1 MRKRKSDLSMGT
13 NFLTMSRRPVANDGI
28 PRIGRYSLKSTT
40 VRGMYNPRN
49 VEAPIHEAMLIGGK
63 RVDGPARIDV
73 SNPARPDELVGTIVR
88 GAPEHVDQ
96 AVAAAKAAQPAWA
109 ALTFTGRAQRL
120 DAGIARLGQD
130 IDKRAAVFVREN
142 GKPLAEARGEL
153 TSVPKR
159 QQMALAYA
167 AELDAGRSLAAP
179 HGRTF
184 VVNRPYGVVVSI
196 VPWNS
201 PVVLAFTQIVA
212 ALLAGNCVV
221 LKPPETC
228 PLALIRSVIMFAEA
242 LPPGTIN
249 IVTGLPA
256 EIGDALTTH
265 PDVGKI
271 GFTGSIPSARHIMAN
286 AAQAIKGIT
295 LELGGNDP
303 AIVLD
308 DADLGASTMKSM
320 LGATFQ
326 MTGQVCMAI
335 KRIYV
340 PTKRYDE
347 FVELFCEA
355 AESLVVGDGL
365 EPAVTMGPLH
375 TRRAQLRAE
384 GLVEDAV
391 LRGAAVK
398 NLGRIDNEA
407 TFSGGYFMRPVV
419 VTDIPEDAPL
429 MTEEQFCP
437 AIPVATYDDLDDVIA
452 RANRSIYG
460 LSGSVWSR
468 DVDRAIGV
476 AGKMEAG
483 QVWINAHGVHAIN
496 HLAPYGG
503 VKQSGIGR
511 KSGIEGVRE
520 YLQSQTITTHEV

>member
-1 MRKRKSDLSMGT
+1 
-13 NFLTMSRRPVANDGI
+13 
-28 PRIGRYSLKSTT
+28 
-40 VRGMYNPRN
+40 
-49 VEAPIHEAMLIGGK
+49 
-63 RVDGPARIDV
+63 
-73 SNPARPDELVGTIVR
+73 
-88 GAPEHVDQ
+88 
-96 AVAAAKAAQPAWA
+96 
-109 ALTFTGRAQRL
+109 
-120 DAGIARLGQD
+120 
-130 IDKRAAVFVREN
+130 
-142 GKPLAEARGEL
+142 
-153 TSVPKR
+153 
-159 QQMALAYA
+159 MALAHA

-184 VVNRPYGVVVSI
+184 IVNRPYGVVVSI

-242 LPPGTIN
+242 LPPETIN
-249 IVTGLPA
+249 IVTGLPG
-256 EIGDALTTH
+256 EIGDALTSH

-286 AAQAIKGIT
+286 AAQTIKGVT

-303 AIVLD
+303 AIILD
-308 DADLGASTMKSM
+308 DADLGAANMKSM

-340 PTKRYDE
+340 PSRRRDE
-347 FVELFCEA
+347 FLDAFCEA
-355 AESLVVGDGL
+355 AQSLVVGDGL

-375 TRRAQLRAE
+375 THKAQGRAE
-384 GLVEDAV
+384 GLVEDAAR
-391 LRGAAVK
+391 RGAKVTD
-398 NLGRIDNEA
+398 LGRIDNDA
-407 TFSGGYFMRPVV
+407 TFAGGYFMRPVV
-419 VTDIPEDAPL
+419 VTDIAEDAPL

-437 AIPVATYDDLDDVIA
+437 AVPVATYDDLDDAIA
-452 RANRSIYG
+452 RANRTVYG

-468 DVDRAIGV
+468 DVDRALGI
-476 AGKMEAG
+476 ARRLEAG
-483 QVWINAHGVHAIN
+483 QVWINSHGVHAIN

-511 KSGIEGVRE
+511 KSGIEGIRE
-520 YLQSQTITTHEV
+520 YLQSQTITTHEA

>member
-1 MRKRKSDLSMGT
+1 MMSD
-13 NFLTMSRRPVANDGI
+13 A
-28 PRIGRYSLKSTT
+28 
-40 VRGMYNPRN
+40 RN
-49 VEAPIHEAMLIGGK
+49 VEAPIHEPMLIAGK
-63 RVDGPARIDV
+63 RVDGPMRIEV
-73 SNPARPDELVGTIVR
+73 HNPARPDDLVGTIVR
-88 GAPEHVDQ
+88 GTPAHVDE
-96 AVAAAKAAQPAWA
+96 AVLAAKAAQSAWA
-109 ALTFTGRAQRL
+109 ALTFRARAQHL
-120 DAGIARLGQD
+120 AEALGRIESD
-130 IDKRAAVFVREN
+130 IERRAAVFVREN

-153 TSVPKR
+153 LSVPKR
-159 QQMALAYA
+159 QHMALGYA

-201 PVVLAFTQIVA
+201 PVTLAFTQIVA

-228 PLALIRSVIMFAEA
+228 PLALIRAVVMFAEA
-242 LPPGTIN
+242 LPPGTVN
-249 IVTGLPA
+249 VVTGMPA

-271 GFTGSIPSARHIMAN
+271 GFTGSIASARHIMAN
-286 AAQAIKGIT
+286 AAQTIKGVT

-303 AIVLD
+303 AIILD
-308 DADLGASTMKSM
+308 DADLGAPAMKTM

-340 PTKRYDE
+340 PAKRRDE
-347 FVELFCEA
+347 FIESFRKAGEA
-355 AESLVVGDGL
+355 LVVGDGL

-375 TRRAQLRAE
+375 TRKAEMRAD
-384 GLVEDAV
+384 GLLEDAV
-391 LRGAAVK
+391 RRGASVS

-407 TFSGGYFMRPVV
+407 TFSGGYFMRPVM
-419 VTDIPEDAPL
+419 VTDVPEDAPL

-437 AIPVATYDDLDDVIA
+437 AVPVAIYDDLDDAIA
-452 RANRSIYG
+452 RANRTIYG
-460 LSGSVWSR
+460 LSGSVWGR
-468 DVDRAIGV
+468 DIDRALNV
-476 AGKMEAG
+476 AGRLEAG

-511 KSGIEGVRE
+511 KSGLEGIRE
-520 YLQSQTITTHEV
+520 YMQSQTITTHEA

>member
-1 MRKRKSDLSMGT
+1 
-13 NFLTMSRRPVANDGI
+13 
-28 PRIGRYSLKSTT
+28 
-40 VRGMYNPRN
+40 
-49 VEAPIHEAMLIGGK
+49 MLIAGK
-63 RVDGPARIDV
+63 RVDGPIRLEIR
-73 SNPARPDELVGTIVR
+73 NPARPDELVGTIVR
-88 GAPEHVDQ
+88 GSPEHVDQ
-96 AVAAAKAAQPAWA
+96 AVTAAKAAQPAWA
-109 ALTFTGRAQRL
+109 RQTFGVRAELLALGL
-120 DAGIARLGQD
+120 ARLEAD
-130 IDKRAAVFVREN
+130 IERRAAVFVREN

-153 TSVPKR
+153 MSVPKR
-159 QQMALAYA
+159 QQMALSYA
-167 AELDAGRSLAAP
+167 AQLDAGRDLKAP

-184 VVNRPYGVVVSI
+184 VLNRPYGVVVSI

-201 PVVLAFTQIVA
+201 PVALAFTQIVA

-228 PLALIRSVIMFAEA
+228 PLALIRSVIMFAET

-286 AAQAIKGIT
+286 AAQTIKGVT

-303 AIVLD
+303 AIILE

-320 LGATFQ
+320 VGATFQ

-340 PTKRYDE
+340 PTKRRDE
-347 FVELFCEA
+347 FIEAFCQS

-375 TRRAQLRAE
+375 TRKAQLRAE
-384 GLVEDAV
+384 GLLEDA
-391 LRGAAVK
+391 LRRGANVR
-398 NLGRIDNEA
+398 NVGSIDNDS
-407 TFSGGYFMRPVV
+407 TFSGGYFMRPAV

-429 MTEEQFCP
+429 MGEEQFCP
-437 AIPVATYDDLDDVIA
+437 AIPVATYDDLDDAVA
-452 RANRSIYG
+452 RANRSMYG

-468 DVDRAIGV
+468 DMERALAV
-476 AGKMEAG
+476 AGKIEAG
-483 QVWINAHGVHAIN
+483 QVWVNSHGIHAIN

-511 KSGIEGVRE
+511 KSGIEGIRE
-520 YLQSQTITTHEV
+520 YVQSQTITTHET

>member
-1 MRKRKSDLSMGT
+1 
-13 NFLTMSRRPVANDGI
+13 MSI
-28 PRIGRYSLKSTT
+28 
-40 VRGMYNPRN
+40 NPN
-49 VEAPIHEAMLIGGK
+49 VEAPIHEPMLIAGK
-63 RVDGPARIDV
+63 RVDGPVRIEV
-73 SNPARPDELVGTIVR
+73 RNPARPDELVGTVVR
-88 GAPEHVDQ
+88 GSPEHVDQ

-109 ALTFTGRAQRL
+109 ARTFVERAELIAAALVRL
-120 DAGIARLGQD
+120 ETD
-130 IDKRAAVFVREN
+130 IDRRAAVFVREN

-153 TSVPKR
+153 ISVPKR

-167 AELDAGRSLAAP
+167 AELDAGRDLKAP

-184 VVNRPYGVVVSI
+184 VVSRPYGVVVSI

-249 IVTGLPA
+249 VVTGLPA
-256 EIGDALTTH
+256 EIGDALTAH

-286 AAQAIKGIT
+286 AAQTIKGVT

-308 DADLGASTMKSM
+308 DADLGASAMRSM

-340 PTKRYDE
+340 PTRRQDE
-347 FVELFCEA
+347 FLESFCRA

-375 TRRAQLRAE
+375 TRKAQLRAE
-384 GLVEDAV
+384 GLLDDAV
-391 LRGAAVK
+391 RRGANVT
-398 NLGRIDNEA
+398 NLGSVDSEA
-407 TFSGGYFMRPVV
+407 TFAGGYFMRPVV
-419 VTDIPEDAPL
+419 VTNIAEDAPL

-437 AIPVATYDDLDDVIA
+437 AIPIGTYDDLDDAIA

-460 LSGSVWSR
+460 LGGSVWSR
-468 DVDRAIGV
+468 NVERAVGIARKV
-476 AGKMEAG
+476 EAG
-483 QVWINAHGVHAIN
+483 QVWINTHGVHAIN

-511 KSGIEGVRE
+511 KSGIEGIRE
-520 YLQSQTITTHEV
+520 YMQSQTITTHEA

>member
-1 MRKRKSDLSMGT
+1 
-13 NFLTMSRRPVANDGI
+13 
-28 PRIGRYSLKSTT
+28 
-40 VRGMYNPRN
+40 MYDPRN
-49 VEAPIHEAMLIGGK
+49 VETPIHEPMLIAGK
-63 RVDGPARIDV
+63 RVDGLARLDV
-73 SNPARPDELVGTIVR
+73 HNPARPDELVGTIVR
-88 GAPEHVDQ
+88 GTPEHVND
-96 AVAAAKAAQPAWA
+96 AVTAAKAAQPAWA
-109 ALTFTGRAQRL
+109 GMTFTARAQIL
-120 DAGIARLGQD
+120 AAGIAKLESD
-130 IDKRAAVFVREN
+130 IDRRAAVFVREN

-153 TSVPKR
+153 MSVPKR
-159 QQMALAYA
+159 QQMALAHA
-167 AELDAGRSLAAP
+167 AELDAGRTLAAP

-228 PLALIRSVIMFAEA
+228 PLALIRAVIMFAES

-256 EIGDALTTH
+256 EIGDALTSH

-286 AAQAIKGIT
+286 AAQTIKGVT

-303 AIVLD
+303 AIILD
-308 DADLGASTMKSM
+308 DADLGTSAMKSM

-340 PTKRYDE
+340 PTRRRGD
-347 FVELFCEA
+347 FLDSFCA
-355 AESLVVGDGL
+355 AAQSLVVGDGL

-375 TRRAQLRAE
+375 TQKAQVRAK
-384 GLVEDAV
+384 GLIEDAAR
-391 LRGAAVK
+391 RGAKVK
-398 NLGRIDNEA
+398 DLGRIDNEA
-407 TFSGGYFMRPVV
+407 TFAGGYFMRPVV

-437 AIPVATYDDLDDVIA
+437 AVPVATYGDLDDAIA
-452 RANRSIYG
+452 RANRSVYG

-468 DVDRAIGV
+468 DVDRALDV
-476 AGKMEAG
+476 ARKLEAG
-483 QVWINAHGVHAIN
+483 QVWINSHGVHAIN

-511 KSGIEGVRE
+511 KSGIEGIRE
-520 YLQSQTITTHEV
+520 YLQSQTITTHEA

>member
-1 MRKRKSDLSMGT
+1 MAAT
-13 NFLTMSRRPVANDGI
+13 N
-28 PRIGRYSLKSTT
+28 
-40 VRGMYNPRN
+40 N
-49 VEAPIHEAMLIGGK
+49 VEAPIHEPMLIAGK
-63 RVDGPARIDV
+63 RVDGPVRIEV
-73 SNPARPDELVGTIVR
+73 RNPARPDDLVGTVVR
-88 GAPEHVDQ
+88 GSPEHVDQ

-109 ALTFTGRAQRL
+109 ARTFVERADLLAAALTRL
-120 DAGIARLGQD
+120 ETD
-130 IDKRAAVFVREN
+130 IDRRAAVFVREN

-153 TSVPKR
+153 ISVPKR
-159 QQMALAYA
+159 QQMALTYA
-167 AELDAGRSLAAP
+167 AELDAGRTLKAP
-179 HGRTF
+179 HGRTL
-184 VVNRPYGVVVSI
+184 VLNRPYGVVVSI

-201 PVVLAFTQIVA
+201 PVVLAFTQVVA
-212 ALLAGNCVV
+212 GLLAGNCVV

-228 PLALIRSVIMFAEA
+228 PLALIRSVTMFAEA

-249 IVTGLPA
+249 IVTGLPE

-286 AAQAIKGIT
+286 AAQTIKGVT

-308 DADLGASTMKSM
+308 DADLSPSTMKSM

-340 PTKRYDE
+340 PATRRDE
-347 FVELFCEA
+347 FLESFCHA

-375 TRRAQLRAE
+375 TRKAQLRAE
-384 GLVEDAV
+384 GLLDDAV
-391 LRGAAVK
+391 RRGANVA

-419 VTDIPEDAPL
+419 VTDVPEDAPL

-437 AIPVATYDDLDDVIA
+437 AIPVATYDDLDDAIA

-460 LSGSVWSR
+460 LGGSVWSR
-468 DVDRAIGV
+468 NVERAVGI
-476 AGKMEAG
+476 AGKIEAG

-511 KSGIEGVRE
+511 KSGIEGIRE
-520 YLQSQTITTHEV
+520 YMQSQTITTNEPDGGRDLKA

>member
-1 MRKRKSDLSMGT
+1 MPSQRNT
-13 NFLTMSRRPVANDGI
+13 ERPIDA
-28 PRIGRYSLKSTT
+28 L
-40 VRGMYNPRN
+40 
-49 VEAPIHEAMLIGGK
+49 MLIGGNWI
-63 RVDGPARIDV
+63 DGPARIEV
-73 SNPARPDELVGTIVR
+73 GNPARPDEPVGTIVR
-88 GAPEHVDQ
+88 GSPEHVNQ

-109 ALTFTGRAQRL
+109 AQTFTRRAELLARALDRL
-120 DAGIARLGQD
+120 EGEIEQ
-130 IDKRAAVFVREN
+130 RAAVFVREN

-153 TSVPKR
+153 AGVPKR
-159 QQMALAYA
+159 QRMALALA
-167 AELDAGRSLAAP
+167 PELDAGRALAAP

-201 PVVLAFTQIVA
+201 PVSLAFTQIVA

-228 PLALIRSVIMFAEA
+228 PLSLIRSVALFAED
-242 LPPGTIN
+242 LPPGTVN
-249 IVTGLPA
+249 IVTGLPS

-286 AAQAIKGIT
+286 AAQTIKGVT

-308 DADLGASTMKSM
+308 DADLGAATMQTM
-320 LGATFQ
+320 RTAAFQ

-340 PTKRYDE
+340 PTRRRDE
-347 FVELFCEA
+347 FLDSFCDA
-355 AESLVVGDGL
+355 VDAIVVGDGL

-375 TRRAQLRAE
+375 TRRAQLRAQS
-384 GLVEDAV
+384 LLEDATR
-391 LRGAAVK
+391 RGA
-398 NLGRIDNEA
+398 NLRTLGKVDSEA
-407 TFSGGYFMRPVV
+407 TFAGGYFMRPTV
-419 VTDIPEDAPL
+419 VTDLPDDAPL

-437 AIPVATYDDLDDVIA
+437 AIPIATYDDLDEAVA
-452 RANRSIYG
+452 RANQSVYG
-460 LSGSVWSR
+460 LSGSIWSR
-468 DVDRAIGV
+468 DTDRAV
-476 AGKMEAG
+476 AVARKIEAG
-483 QVWINAHGVHAIN
+483 QMWINSHGPQAIN

-511 KSGIEGVRE
+511 KSGIDGILE
-520 YLQSQTITTHEV
+520 YVQSQTITTHER

>member
-1 MRKRKSDLSMGT
+1 
-13 NFLTMSRRPVANDGI
+13 MS
-28 PRIGRYSLKSTT
+28 
-40 VRGMYNPRN
+40 NPRN
-49 VEAPIHEAMLIGGK
+49 VEAPIHEPMLIAGS
-63 RVDGPARIDV
+63 RVDGLVRIDV
-73 SNPARPDELVGTIVR
+73 RNPARPDELVGTIVR
-88 GAPEHVDQ
+88 GTPEHVNA

-109 ALTFTGRAQRL
+109 AQTFTARAQIIA
-120 DAGIARLGQD
+120 AGIARLESD
-130 IDKRAAVFVREN
+130 IDRRAAVFVREN

-153 TSVPKR
+153 MSVPRR
-159 QQMALAYA
+159 QQMALAHA

-184 VVNRPYGVVVSI
+184 VVNQPYGVVVSI

-286 AAQAIKGIT
+286 AAQTIKGVT

-303 AIVLD
+303 AIILD
-308 DADLGASTMKSM
+308 DADLGTSTMKSM

-340 PTKRYDE
+340 PTRRRGE
-347 FVELFCEA
+347 FLDSFCEA
-355 AESLVVGDGL
+355 ARSLVVGDGL

-375 TRRAQLRAE
+375 TQKAQARAK
-384 GLVEDAV
+384 GLVEDAAR
-391 LRGAAVK
+391 RGAKVK
-398 NLGRIDNEA
+398 DLGRIDNEA
-407 TFSGGYFMRPVV
+407 AFAGGYFMRPVV

-437 AIPVATYDDLDDVIA
+437 AIPVATYDDLDDAIA
-452 RANRSIYG
+452 RANRSVYG
-460 LSGSVWSR
+460 LSGSVWSG
-468 DVDRAIGV
+468 DVDRALGV
-476 AGKMEAG
+476 ARKLEAG
-483 QVWINAHGVHAIN
+483 QVWINSHGVHAIN

-511 KSGIEGVRE
+511 KSGIEGIRE
-520 YLQSQTITTHEV
+520 YMQSQTITTHEG

>member
-1 MRKRKSDLSMGT
+1 MAAK
-13 NFLTMSRRPVANDGI
+13 N
-28 PRIGRYSLKSTT
+28 
-40 VRGMYNPRN
+40 N
-49 VEAPIHEAMLIGGK
+49 VEAPIHEPMLIADK
-63 RVDGPARIDV
+63 RVDGPVRIEV
-73 SNPARPDELVGTIVR
+73 RNPARPDDLVGTVVR
-88 GAPEHVDQ
+88 GSPEHVDQ

-109 ALTFTGRAQRL
+109 ARTFVERADLLAAALARL
-120 DAGIARLGQD
+120 DTD
-130 IDKRAAVFVREN
+130 IERRAAVFVREN

-153 TSVPKR
+153 ISVPKR

-167 AELDAGRSLAAP
+167 AELDDGRTLKAP
-179 HGRTF
+179 HGRTL
-184 VVNRPYGVVVSI
+184 VLNRPYGVVVSI

-201 PVVLAFTQIVA
+201 PVVLAFTQVVA

-228 PLALIRSVIMFAEA
+228 PLALIRSATMFAEA
-242 LPPGTIN
+242 LPPGTIS
-249 IVTGLPA
+249 IVTGLPE

-286 AAQAIKGIT
+286 AAQTIKGVT

-308 DADLGASTMKSM
+308 DADLSPSTMKSM

-340 PTKRYDE
+340 PARLRDE
-347 FVELFCEA
+347 FLESFCHA

-375 TRRAQLRAE
+375 TRKAQLRAK
-384 GLVEDAV
+384 GLLEDAV
-391 LRGAAVK
+391 RRGANVA
-398 NLGRIDNEA
+398 NLGRIDNET
-407 TFSGGYFMRPVV
+407 TFSGGYFMRPVAI
-419 VTDIPEDAPL
+419 TDIPEDAPL

-452 RANRSIYG
+452 RANQSIYG
-460 LSGSVWSR
+460 LGGSVWSR
-468 DVDRAIGV
+468 DVERAVGI
-476 AGKMEAG
+476 AGKIEAG

-511 KSGIEGVRE
+511 KSGIEGIRE
-520 YLQSQTITTHEV
+520 YMQSQTITTNEPDGARDLKA

>member
-1 MRKRKSDLSMGT
+1 
-13 NFLTMSRRPVANDGI
+13 MS
-28 PRIGRYSLKSTT
+28 
-40 VRGMYNPRN
+40 NPRN
-49 VEAPIHEAMLIGGK
+49 VEAPIHEPMLIAGK
-63 RVDGPARIDV
+63 RVDGVARVDV
-73 SNPARPDELVGTIVR
+73 RNPARPDELVGTIVR
-88 GAPEHVDQ
+88 GTPEHVDA

-109 ALTFTGRAQRL
+109 RMTFTARAQIIA
-120 DAGIARLGQD
+120 AGIAKLESD
-130 IDKRAAVFVREN
+130 IDRRAAVFVREN

-153 TSVPKR
+153 VSVPKR
-159 QQMALAYA
+159 QQMALAHA
-167 AELDAGRSLAAP
+167 AELDAGRILAAP

-184 VVNRPYGVVVSI
+184 IVNRPYGVVVSI

-242 LPPGTIN
+242 LPPGMIN

-286 AAQAIKGIT
+286 AAQTIKGVT

-303 AIVLD
+303 AIILE
-308 DADLGASTMKSM
+308 DAEFDAPALSRM
-320 LGATFQ
+320 LNATF
-326 MTGQVCMAI
+326 MMSGQVCMAI

-340 PTKRYDE
+340 PAKRSDE
-347 FVELFCEA
+347 FLDKFGKAVD
-355 AESLVVGDGL
+355 SIVVGDGL
-365 EPAVTMGPLH
+365 EPSVTMGPLH
-375 TRRAQLRAE
+375 SQKAQIRAN
-384 GLVEDAV
+384 GLVDDAAR
-391 LRGAAVK
+391 RGATVK
-398 NLGRIDNEA
+398 PLGKIDSDS
-407 TFSGGYFMRPVV
+407 TFASGYFMRPTV
-419 VTDIPEDAPL
+419 VTNIADDAPL
-429 MTEEQFCP
+429 MAEEQFCP
-437 AIPVATYDDLDDVIA
+437 AIPVTTYHTLDEAIV
-452 RANRSIYG
+452 RANKTPFG

-468 DVDRAIGV
+468 DTEKALAV
-476 AGKMEAG
+476 ARSIEAG
-483 QVWINAHGVHAIN
+483 QLWVNTHGVLAIN

-511 KSGIEGVRE
+511 KSGIEGILE
-520 YLQSQTITTHEV
+520 YVQTQTITTYEHA

>member
-1 MRKRKSDLSMGT
+1 
-13 NFLTMSRRPVANDGI
+13 
-28 PRIGRYSLKSTT
+28 
-40 VRGMYNPRN
+40 MYDPRN
-49 VEAPIHEAMLIGGK
+49 VETPIHEPMLIAGK
-63 RVDGPARIDV
+63 RVDGLARLDV
-73 SNPARPDELVGTIVR
+73 HNPARPDELVGTIVR
-88 GAPEHVDQ
+88 GTPEHVND
-96 AVAAAKAAQPAWA
+96 AVTAAKAAQPAWA
-109 ALTFTGRAQRL
+109 GMTFTARAQIL
-120 DAGIARLGQD
+120 AAGIAKLESD
-130 IDKRAAVFVREN
+130 IDRRAAVFVREN

-153 TSVPKR
+153 MSVPRR
-159 QQMALAYA
+159 QQMALAHA
-167 AELDAGRSLAAP
+167 AELDAGRTLAAP

-228 PLALIRSVIMFAEA
+228 PLALIRAVIMFAES

-256 EIGDALTTH
+256 EIGDALTSH

-286 AAQAIKGIT
+286 AAQTIKGVT

-303 AIVLD
+303 AIILD
-308 DADLGASTMKSM
+308 DADLGTSAMKSM

-340 PTKRYDE
+340 PTRRRGD
-347 FVELFCEA
+347 FLDSFCA
-355 AESLVVGDGL
+355 AAQSLVVGDGL

-375 TRRAQLRAE
+375 TQKAQVRAK

-391 LRGAAVK
+391 RRGAKVK
-398 NLGRIDNEA
+398 DLGRIDNEA
-407 TFSGGYFMRPVV
+407 TFAGGYFMRPVV

-437 AIPVATYDDLDDVIA
+437 AVPVATYDDLDDAIA
-452 RANRSIYG
+452 RANRSVYG

-468 DVDRAIGV
+468 DVDRALDV
-476 AGKMEAG
+476 ARKLEAG
-483 QVWINAHGVHAIN
+483 QVWINSHGVHAIN

-511 KSGIEGVRE
+511 KSGIEGIRE
-520 YLQSQTITTHEV
+520 YLQSQTITTHEA

>member
-1 MRKRKSDLSMGT
+1 
-13 NFLTMSRRPVANDGI
+13 MSGPQNA
-28 PRIGRYSLKSTT
+28 
-40 VRGMYNPRN
+40 
-49 VEAPIHEAMLIGGK
+49 EAPIHEFMLIGGE
-63 RVDGPARIDV
+63 RVDGPARIEV
-73 SNPARPDELVGTIVR
+73 RNPARPDDLVGTVVR
-88 GAPEHVDQ
+88 GTPADVDQ

-109 ALTFTGRAQRL
+109 ARTFTARAEL
-120 DAGIARLGQD
+120 LAAALARLETD
-130 IDKRAAVFVREN
+130 IEARAAVFVREN

-153 TSVPKR
+153 MSVPRR
-159 QQMALAYA
+159 QLMALGYA

-201 PVVLAFTQIVA
+201 PVVLGFTQIAA
-212 ALLAGNCVV
+212 ALLAGNSVV

-228 PLALIRSVIMFAEA
+228 PLALIRTVALFAEA
-242 LPPGTIN
+242 LPPGVIN
-249 IVTGLPA
+249 VVTGLPS
-256 EIGDALTTH
+256 EIGDTLTTH

-286 AAQAIKGIT
+286 AAKTIKGVT

-308 DADLGASTMKSM
+308 DADLGTATMKAM

-340 PTKRYDE
+340 PTRRHDE
-347 FVELFCEA
+347 FMDAFSQA

-375 TRRAQLRAE
+375 TRTAQVRAE
-384 GLVEDAV
+384 GLLDDAV
-391 LRGAAVK
+391 RRGAEVR

-407 TFSGGYFMRPVV
+407 TFAGGYFMRPVA
-419 VTDIPEDAPL
+419 VTNVSDDAPL

-437 AIPVATYDDLDDVIA
+437 AIPVAAYDDLDDALA

-460 LSGSVWSR
+460 LGGSVWGG
-468 DVDRAIGV
+468 DVNRAVEV
-476 AGKMEAG
+476 AGRVEAG
-483 QVWINAHGVHAIN
+483 QVWVNTHGVHSIN

-511 KSGIEGVRE
+511 KSGIEGIRE
-520 YLQSQTITTHEV
+520 YLQSQTITTHEG